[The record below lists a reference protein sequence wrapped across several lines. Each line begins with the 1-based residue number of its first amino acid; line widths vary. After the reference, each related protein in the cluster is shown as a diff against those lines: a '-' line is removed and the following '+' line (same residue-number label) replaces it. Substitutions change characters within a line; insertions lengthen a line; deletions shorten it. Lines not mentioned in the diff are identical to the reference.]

1 MTAPKSS
8 TVKHTHTATDYHYT
22 ATPIPPIP
30 ACPLLRATVKNRT
43 DSTLFSSNVA
53 SGTSTFSLHLE
64 GTGLLSAAGPL
75 FSFPHSVSVLLRDIT
90 SSANA
95 ATKDPSGFTGV
106 FGPEVTV
113 NCTAVPPYGL
123 QCHMPSSDL
132 YEPASEETLEAS
144 VHVRDLSGASTCLG
158 DNILTVT
165 FVVQPDS
172 ESSSAMAAV
181 AVDVVGA
188 VATSSGTILGIL
200 GGASVLDIHTLVL
213 LMDSPCASLLDHK
226 RVNYMM
232 YIVSP
237 FFAIGYEA
245 VVFGNMGIVALV
257 TAIQVGIASFF
268 RSSRS
273 IPWLSACA
281 AVYFPSLALKVAELA
296 YVGIVIASFSLLRAH
311 EGPLGIVVGIVG
323 LAYVVGVP
331 ASVVATIHF
340 KVNARMVQYTQFL
353 SRPFLQRLMLPYGFW
368 TPEAMERAY
377 GRHIGSFLP
386 GFRMYLS
393 AYPMVVA
400 GIVAI
405 FTHLLP
411 DAVSCYI
418 RFVLTS
424 AAFFAAALFLVV
436 TRPHR
441 IHLATAFAATLF
453 VLLGIMA
460 AVMAIAY
467 RTPSATLETAKLIIC
482 GILVFV
488 IVLRVVFDGITTC
501 LEWRTWRHFREQN
514 RQAMSDEGVV
524 GSANDRTAY
533 EYDLDGLADIAS
545 GSATAT
551 APKGKKRKASPQ
563 QLDTVVIPMQ
573 ELMNSDEQL
582 STLSAPE
589 PSSSSGSSFSRASS
603 ATSSSSKASTSSLST
618 SDVLKSSASSP
629 SRNNNPSSSS
639 SPASESSN
647 FSDFSSDML

>member
-1 MTAPKSS
+1 MCIRDRNSS
-8 TVKHTHTATDYHYT
+8 DAT
-22 ATPIPPIP
+22 
-30 ACPLLRATVKNRT
+30 LL
-43 DSTLFSSNVA
+43 SSNVA
-53 SGTSTFSLHLE
+53 SGTSTFTLHLE
-64 GTGLLSAAGPL
+64 GTDLLGSAGPL
-75 FSFPHSVSVLLRDIT
+75 FSFPHSVSVVVRDIT
-90 SSANA
+90 SSDNA
-95 ATKDPSGFTGV
+95 ATRDPSGFTGV

-113 NCTAVPPYGL
+113 NCTANPPRGL
-123 QCHMPSSDL
+123 QCRMPSSDL

-144 VHVRDLSGASTCLG
+144 VHIRDLSGASTCLG
-158 DNILTVT
+158 ENILRVV

-172 ESSSAMAAV
+172 ASSSAMAAV

-245 VVFGNMGIVALV
+245 VVLGNMGIVGLV
-257 TAIQVGIASFF
+257 TVIQVGIASFF
-268 RSSRS
+268 RNSRS

-311 EGPLGIVVGIVG
+311 EGALGVVVGVIG

-400 GIVAI
+400 GVVAI

-411 DAVSCYI
+411 DTVSCFI

-460 AVMAIAY
+460 AVMAVAY
-467 RTPSATLETAKLIIC
+467 RTPSATLEAAKLIIC

-488 IVLRVVFDGITTC
+488 IVLRVVFDGITTY

-524 GSANDRTAY
+524 GSANDRTAF
-533 EYDLDGLADIAS
+533 EYDLDGLVDLAS
-545 GSATAT
+545 GSAAAT
-551 APKGKKRKASPQ
+551 APKSKKRKAAPK
-563 QLDTVVIPMQ
+563 LDTAVIPMQ

-589 PSSSSGSSFSRASS
+589 SSASSGTFSGAS
-603 ATSSSSKASTSSLST
+603 TTPNSSKASTSSAST

-629 SRNNNPSSSS
+629 SRNNNPSPPS
-639 SPASESSN
+639 SPTSSESSN